1 MEHCSAEELS
11 QNSAQPLVSI
21 IVPVYNAAG
30 HLPGMLNSLR
40 RQTISQLEF
49 LLINDGSSDNSY
61 ELCRNISLQ
70 DSRIKLINLERNRG
84 VSVARNIGL
93 EHATGSYISFV
104 DSDDQIEP
112 DMIEYLLRLIQYK
125 HASVATCGIYLNYSD
140 GRQYKPGKG
149 RDYTASA
156 EFVID
161 EINYGG
167 DFTPYLVDK
176 LFDRNL
182 LEGLRFQ
189 EGVSIGED
197 YRFVIK
203 ALMRASFIVHG
214 SEYKYHYFQ
223 NADSVTHRGIGNLK
237 MVFLNRK
244 YSRSTYELIAVHN
257 QALASGALAYY
268 MLQEMAVFTSM
279 IKAREYNKMMAKSVQ
294 REIRRHLKEYLKLKR
309 VPFYLKACAFLLSIH
324 ENFLSCPYQ
333 IIWKLKWVS

>member
-112 DMIEYLLRLIQYK
+112 DMIEYLLRLIQY
-125 HASVATCGIYLNYSD
+125 
-140 GRQYKPGKG
+140 
-149 RDYTASA
+149 
-156 EFVID
+156 
-161 EINYGG
+161 
-167 DFTPYLVDK
+167 
-176 LFDRNL
+176 
-182 LEGLRFQ
+182 
-189 EGVSIGED
+189 
-197 YRFVIK
+197 
-203 ALMRASFIVHG
+203 
-214 SEYKYHYFQ
+214 
-223 NADSVTHRGIGNLK
+223 
-237 MVFLNRK
+237 
-244 YSRSTYELIAVHN
+244 
-257 QALASGALAYY
+257 
-268 MLQEMAVFTSM
+268 
-279 IKAREYNKMMAKSVQ
+279 
-294 REIRRHLKEYLKLKR
+294 
-309 VPFYLKACAFLLSIH
+309 
-324 ENFLSCPYQ
+324 
-333 IIWKLKWVS
+333 